1 MEEREIAGRERLPLL
16 RRLEN
21 AGCRTEE
28 ALDRVFGD
36 EEFFEEMLMEFL
48 SDPAFGELTEAM
60 ADRSAKNAFA
70 AAHTLRG
77 AAMTLG
83 VLPVGEPAVRLTELL
98 RGTGEIPDAAWKTF
112 DELESGLAVVRQAAK
127 G

>member
-1 MEEREIAGRERLPLL
+1 MSLL

-28 ALDRVFGD
+28 ALDRVLGD
-36 EEFFEEMLMEFL
+36 EEFFEEMLLEFL
-48 SDPAFGELTEAM
+48 KDPVFGELTEAM
-60 ADRSAKNAFA
+60 EQKSAKHAFA

-77 AAMTLG
+77 AALTLG

-98 RGTGEIPDAAWKTF
+98 RGAGEIPDAAWATF
-112 DELESGLAVVRQAAK
+112 DEIRSGLAAVEAAVR